1 MDVRSITTSAAL
13 SLPGTT
19 RPTAADGVNSFGQ
32 LLAGAVENLQR
43 SQGEADALSSSL
55 AAGEDVDLHEVM
67 LALEQANL
75 ATQLTVQVRNKLVE
89 AYQEI
94 ARMQI

>member
-19 RPTAADGVNSFGQ
+19 GPTAADGANSFGQ
-32 LLAGAVENLQR
+32 LLAGAVESLQR